1 MSSLSDSEVES
12 VGLVG
17 LIGSKTD
24 SNQTFLWN
32 NGYTTLVLLNYCYN
46 NLMTEVETAKR
57 RAEKGKTQSEGNWCR
72 SSESE

>member
-1 MSSLSDSEVES
+1 MSSLPDSEVDS

-17 LIGSKTD
+17 PIGSKTN
-24 SNQTFLWN
+24 SYQTFLWN
-32 NGYTTLVLLNYCYN
+32 SGYTTVVLLNYCYN

-57 RAEKGKTQSEGNWCR
+57 WAEKGKTQSEGDWCW

>member
-1 MSSLSDSEVES
+1 MSSLLDSEVDS

-17 LIGSKTD
+17 PIGSKTNNYQ
-24 SNQTFLWN
+24 SFLWN
-32 NGYTTLVLLNYCYN
+32 NGYTTLVLSNYCYN

-57 RAEKGKTQSEGNWCR
+57 RAEKRKTQSEGNWCW